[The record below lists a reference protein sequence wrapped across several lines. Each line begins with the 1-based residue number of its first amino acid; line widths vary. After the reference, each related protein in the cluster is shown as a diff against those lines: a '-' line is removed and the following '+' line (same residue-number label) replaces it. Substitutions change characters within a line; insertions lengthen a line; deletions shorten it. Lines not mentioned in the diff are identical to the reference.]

1 MTNLY
6 GIKPTIKDSVYSAN
20 MRVCLASKKN
30 ESMAD
35 VTKRIEKQVAE
46 LSPHL
51 HMQCCST
58 KLGVDVEESTQERHQ
73 P

>member
-1 MTNLY
+1 MCIQPISQYDKSLWHQTNNQRLCVFSQY
-6 GIKPTIKDSVYSAN
+6 
-20 MRVCLASKKN
+20 